1 MDKGRERFGG
11 SRWQDTIPTKP
22 RSRSVPDVADTKFA
36 VSLLAKQ
43 LIKCRRLPRGFF
55 WNSILPA
62 LVFDCSCFRNEVGFF
77 VCYEYFTL
85 LFIVIMRCVFYRW
98 EQTSGGKEVF
108 QKKPLGRRWHL
119 MSGAVTRREFSVHY
133 VWNGAKARFRWNT
146 SLLCEPF
153 GKMFS
158 SLFIYF
164 IIWFFYVH
172 IYRIIFGLV

>member
-98 EQTSGGKEVF
+98 EQTSGGREVF

-119 MSGAVTRREFSVHY
+119 MSSPDKGCEFSTATSGTERERGFVGIGACRSAPLWSY
-133 VWNGAKARFRWNT
+133 VLYYDEKIG
-146 SLLCEPF
+146 
-153 GKMFS
+153 
-158 SLFIYF
+158 
-164 IIWFFYVH
+164 
-172 IYRIIFGLV
+172 

>member
-98 EQTSGGKEVF
+98 EQTSGGREVF

-119 MSGAVTRREFSVHY
+119 MSSPDKGCEFST
-133 VWNGAKARFRWNT
+133 AT
-146 SLLCEPF
+146 SGTERERGFVGILPCCSEPLTF
-153 GKMFS
+153 K
-158 SLFIYF
+158 
-164 IIWFFYVH
+164 
-172 IYRIIFGLV
+172 